1 MIVQKKQLDKAKLQP
16 NSRGLFMKIQRS
28 FKKVFIDNTKYL
40 GLKKYYD
47 AALHNEDFF
56 AIYKY
61 LYSV

>member
-1 MIVQKKQLDKAKLQP
+1 
-16 NSRGLFMKIQRS
+16 MKIQRS